1 MKGLNNKAQALVEY
15 VLIIVLVSGLAI
27 YLVSVF
33 GGRLKD
39 AITKSSCDLVDEVY
53 VKGAKPGEGTCEAK
67 Q

>member
-1 MKGLNNKAQALVEY
+1 M
-15 VLIIVLVSGLAI
+15 LVSGLAI